1 MTCTPTGRG
10 GNSCAPVSQ
19 VSIPEVKSE
28 VQRKEEVFEA
38 KSAVS
43 KEPPKRKRLYP
54 IMEVMQSLVLG

>member
-1 MTCTPTGRG
+1 MTCMPTARG
-10 GNSCAPVSQ
+10 GNSCAWVSQ

-28 VQRKEEVFEA
+28 AQRKEEVFEA

-43 KEPPKRKRLYP
+43 KEPLKRKRLYP